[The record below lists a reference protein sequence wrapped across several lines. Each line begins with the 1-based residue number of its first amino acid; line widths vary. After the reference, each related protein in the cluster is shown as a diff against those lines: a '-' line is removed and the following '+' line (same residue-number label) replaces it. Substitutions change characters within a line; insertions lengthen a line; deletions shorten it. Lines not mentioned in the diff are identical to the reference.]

1 MSHCTGV
8 KACEF
13 LDPEIRD
20 LHHYEAGVPLF
31 VKMEDRR
38 KELLAQEVDSQPLR
52 QSLGYVYY
60 YYQTSL

>member
-52 QSLGYVYY
+52 QSLG
-60 YYQTSL
+60 